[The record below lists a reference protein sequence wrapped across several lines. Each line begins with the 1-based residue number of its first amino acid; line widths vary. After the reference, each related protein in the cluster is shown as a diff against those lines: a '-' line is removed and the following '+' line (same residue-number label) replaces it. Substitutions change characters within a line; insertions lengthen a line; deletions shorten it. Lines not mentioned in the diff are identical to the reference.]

1 MDVIPINLIGVIR
14 YSNRIQLLN
23 SFERIIQTTNR
34 GHMGRF
40 LAKIGRFGLIFDS
53 GFFYKKRSI
62 FLAEKKM
69 EPPTK
74 KQRVVLER
82 TLVSIFCLSL

>member
-23 SFERIIQTTNR
+23 SFERIIQRTNR

-40 LAKIGRFGLIFDS
+40 LAKIGHFGLIFDS

-62 FLAEKKM
+62 FLAKK
-69 EPPTK
+69 K
-74 KQRVVLER
+74 WNHQQKNSAL
-82 TLVSIFCLSL
+82 CLKGL

>member
-53 GFFYKKRSI
+53 GFFYKKKVYIPNRNKNGTPN
-62 FLAEKKM
+62 KK
-69 EPPTK
+69 TV
-74 KQRVVLER
+74 R
-82 TLVSIFCLSL
+82 CA